1 MFHFGGKN
9 KRMLPGDG
17 LCVREERSTDIRPCK
32 SPIRNM
38 GHTQR
43 SELSTG
49 DSLGKREGVSA
60 EEVDMSMS
68 KRRDAGEVE
77 MEAAGDIVFVD
88 YIGKAAVP

>member
-1 MFHFGGKN
+1 MVFRTCFGVQIESGK
-9 KRMLPGDG
+9 KDSGFALVGQPVKG

-32 SPIRNM
+32 SPIRNL

-68 KRRDAGEVE
+68 KR
-77 MEAAGDIVFVD
+77 
-88 YIGKAAVP
+88 